1 MSRFERR
8 FAACCLA
15 IAIAICV
22 GYQVWFRVQIWRE
35 HQLFLA
41 EGHEAQDL
49 PTVPIPEEMDP
60 LTYYR
65 QAYALTP
72 DIEGGIPCN
81 VTGDAETARY
91 IESHR
96 DVFPLIEKG
105 LELPAPRWSFVSNPS
120 KADQRGA
127 TLTALYDCST
137 LCQLLMARAGVA
149 ARNGKTD
156 EAIDDC
162 IRALELC
169 HQLRRFST
177 NPPRGIVYS
186 AEAEAVVSTDFILRR
201 YPVSAASLQ
210 RLRTVLAAHRL
221 PAYAIVVAQTR
232 ADVLGRL
239 DGAWLLETYQR
250 LRQLRDAQRKAE
262 LPFAEHLAASQ
273 SDDMV
278 LNLRLLYENIVALRR
293 CLAVMVAW
301 KEHQLQGGDPY
312 PTLDDLP
319 LTEED
324 RTDPFTGKRLVL
336 NHRSQG
342 PIVYSLGANQVDNS
356 GSFEPSEID
365 LFWAYS
371 DVGLA
376 EGCRIVYRLPT
387 ID

>member
-1 MSRFERR
+1 MSRSDRR

-15 IAIAICV
+15 VAIAVCI

-35 HQLFLA
+35 QQLFLA
-41 EGHEAQDL
+41 EGHEVEDL
-49 PTVPIPEEMDP
+49 PAVPVPEEKDP

-72 DIEGGIPCN
+72 DIEGGIRCN
-81 VTGDAETARY
+81 VTGDAETAHY

-105 LELPAPRWSFVSNPS
+105 LDLPAPHWSVFANPPTDNQLHNKS
-120 KADQRGA
+120 ED
-127 TLTALYDCST
+127 LYHCST
-137 LCQLLMARAGVA
+137 LCQVLMARAGVL
-149 ARNGKTD
+149 ARHGKTD

-162 IRALELC
+162 IRAFELC
-169 HQLRRFST
+169 HQLRRYST
-177 NPPRGIVYS
+177 NPPSGIVYS

-221 PAYAIVVAQTR
+221 PPYTTVIAQTR
-232 ADVLGRL
+232 ADALGRR
-239 DGAWLLETYQR
+239 DDAWLLETCHCLQ
-250 LRQLRDAQRKAE
+250 QLRDAQRNAE

-273 SDDMV
+273 QDDMV

-301 KEHQLQGGDPY
+301 KEHQLQGGNPY
-312 PTLDDLP
+312 PTLDDLE

-376 EGCRIVYRLPT
+376 EECRIVYRLPT